1 MEAPQAARAD
11 SLGLTPP
18 VSLLV
23 IRHARAGDRS
33 EWEGDDRKRPLDKRG
48 RRQAAEL
55 VDELGAFP
63 IARVLSSPYDRCVQT
78 VEPLAA
84 QRNLEIELRDELG
97 EDRQH
102 DEGVAL
108 VRSLAGEPAAVCVHG
123 GLSDAAFGERQKK
136 GETLVID
143 SARVI
148 ERRRVP
154 GRGHVRRASN
164 RKAGA

>member
-1 MEAPQAARAD
+1 MEAPEAARAD

-55 VDELGAFP
+55 VEGLAEFP
-63 IARVLSSPYDRCVQT
+63 IERILSSPYDRCVQT

-84 QRNLEIELRDELG
+84 QRNLQIELRDELA
-97 EDRQH
+97 EERQH
-102 DEGVAL
+102 DDGVAL
-108 VRSLAGEPAAVCVHG
+108 VRSLAGEPVAVCVHG
-123 GLSDAAFGERQKK
+123 GLSDAAFGQRQKK
-136 GETLVID
+136 GETLVVD
-143 SARVI
+143 GGRVV
-148 ERRRVP
+148 ERRRV
-154 GRGHVRRASN
+154 
-164 RKAGA
+164 